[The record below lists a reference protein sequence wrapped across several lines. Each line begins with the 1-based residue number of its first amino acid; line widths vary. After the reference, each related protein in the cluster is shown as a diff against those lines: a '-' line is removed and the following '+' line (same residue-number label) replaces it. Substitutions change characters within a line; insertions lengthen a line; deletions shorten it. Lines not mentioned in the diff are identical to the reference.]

1 MIISVHDRNSSNM
14 QGMGLGNLPHFI
26 KATVKRE
33 RHGSYYFEGE
43 YPITGSNVELLTT
56 ENILK
61 ASVGQRTGLQL
72 FDIVKVTHKDS
83 KTLKIYA
90 EHVSY
95 RLKRLMIWPHLIL
108 EGTASDALNAWRK
121 GMIYEGH
128 GFSVWTDVRRSNKTE
143 LWVDKVPN
151 AKAALGGTEY
161 SILNKWGGELEF
173 DNFQIKLWNKQGIDH
188 ACDIAYGKNLLTIE
202 DTVNIE
208 ETYTHVFPYVLKD
221 DTVYFLDNSVTLKN
235 TSHKFS
241 EDGVRYSIHVSGH
254 EFSYYLNSDK
264 YDSDG
269 KRKTFVMNDGTS
281 YEAMVDVSQLE
292 TRLAGTTINIVTTPS
307 KGLVPAKLDFRDGD
321 TIKIL
326 PLNLTSMFNENP
338 NIVKEGETVPE
349 SEQNDDSNI
358 PEDNSVA
365 SDDNGEEG
373 ETKQV
378 TEGEWVH
385 YEKGWWFRFPNG
397 KWPKNRWLQI
407 EGKWYRF
414 KKSGYIYDN
423 QWFKDTDGTRYFL
436 KQGGEMAVGWTP
448 IKNRW
453 RYFDKDGAY
462 DPTAKRPFELNE
474 EKMLEET
481 VRFIANNRIGE
492 PAFETTL
499 SFVDLHKVEGY
510 QEENMDLCDMVW
522 VKYKTYNGYQH
533 IYMKVVAT
541 EWDCIKESYKN
552 ITIGSLPSLIRKR
565 INGMNGIAN
574 AMSSLASKADSAA
587 NSAYKEMKTLVDGVS
602 DTKNAN
608 YDSNDVDEGS
618 SFPKPPKKGF
628 KVGDQYK
635 QEYTEKGQQFYR
647 LWTWN
652 GYDWKIL
659 VDTGTPQRELYEYA
673 ERAKRDAEEMGAK
686 IRREIDE
693 KIAGSIDPVIEKL
706 KTDFLNSKIE
716 SIQEEVN
723 AQIKEAMKNFSSRD
737 VDSIR
742 KELDENIEATKANAE
757 LIGGL
762 GGKVYSKNRASGQA
776 NRTIELGTDYIEVGH
791 NGNGFEIGKE
801 YTISWNAEC
810 TPYGHRNVTFNV
822 QSVFFVENGHVIL
835 RPVDTRF
842 PTIEHD
848 INKSNRVVPMVYYGD
863 YNIEYSG
870 NWFKPVPVRKVIGE
884 AKEEIVIQH
893 TYKPIIDS
901 NGDNATVTTW
911 SDNPQII
918 IDGGSA

>member
-1 MIISVHDRNSSNM
+1 ME
-14 QGMGLGNLPHFI
+14 GMGLGNLPHFI

-56 ENILK
+56 ENIIK
-61 ASVGQRTGLQL
+61 ATVGQRTGLQR
-72 FDIVKVTHKDS
+72 FDIVKVTHKDN
-83 KTLKIYA
+83 KTLKVYA

-108 EGTASDALNAWRK
+108 DGTASDALNAWK
-121 GMIYEGH
+121 QGMIYEGH
-128 GFSVWTDVRRSNKTE
+128 GFSVWTDVKRSNQTE

-188 ACDIAYGKNLLTIE
+188 ASDIAYGKNLLTIE

-221 DTVYFLDNSVTLKN
+221 DTVYFLDSSVTLKN

-264 YDSDG
+264 YDSEG
-269 KRKTFVMNDGTS
+269 KRRTFIMNDGTS
-281 YEAMVDVSQLE
+281 YEATVDVSQLE
-292 TRLAGTTINIVTTPS
+292 TNLAGTNVNIVTTPS
-307 KGLVPAKLDFRDGD
+307 KGLVPAKLDFQPGD

-358 PEDNSVA
+358 PEDTTES
-365 SDDNGEEG
+365 SDHEGEEG
-373 ETKQV
+373 ESKEV
-378 TEGEWVH
+378 TEGEWIH
-385 YEKGWWFRFPNG
+385 YEKGWWFKFPDG
-397 KWPKNRWLQI
+397 KWPKNRWLKI

-414 KKSGYIYDN
+414 KKNGYIYDN

-436 KQGGEMAVGWTP
+436 KEGGEMAIGWTP

-510 QEENMDLCDMVW
+510 QEENLDLCDMVW
-522 VKYKTYNGYQH
+522 VKYKTYNGYQQ

-565 INGMNGIAN
+565 INGMNGLAN
-574 AMSSLASKADSAA
+574 AMSSLSSKAESAA

-602 DTKNAN
+602 ETKNAN
-608 YDSNDVDEGS
+608 YDSNDVEEGS
-618 SFPKPPKKGF
+618 DFPKPPKKGF

-635 QEYTEKGQQFYR
+635 QEYTQNGQQFYR

-706 KTDFLNSKIE
+706 KTDFLNSKLE

-737 VDSIR
+737 IDSIR
-742 KELDENIEATKANAE
+742 KELDETIEATKTNAE

-791 NGNGFEIGKE
+791 NGNGFEVGKE
-801 YTISWNAEC
+801 YTISWSAEC
-810 TPYGHRNVTFNV
+810 TPYGHRDVTTL
-822 QSVFFVENGHVIL
+822 L
-835 RPVDTRF
+835 RTPYLLTGGKVVYTPQDNRF
-842 PTIEHD
+842 PTIQQNFTTD
-848 INKSNRVVPMVYYGD
+848 RAVVPMVYFGL
-863 YNIEYSG
+863 YNVRYESNWYNTKTIIKNINEAQEDVTLQLEWKEIFDG
-870 NWFKPVPVRKVIGE
+870 N
-884 AKEEIVIQH
+884 Q
-893 TYKPIIDS
+893 
-901 NGDNATVTTW
+901 DNSVLLGW
-911 SDNPQII
+911 SDTPDLI
-918 IDGGSA
+918 IDGGVG

>member
-1 MIISVHDRNSSNM
+1 M

-56 ENILK
+56 ENIIK

-72 FDIVKVTHKDS
+72 FDIVKVTHKDN

-95 RLKRLMIWPHLIL
+95 RLSKLLIWPHLIL
-108 EGTASDALNAWRK
+108 EGPASDALNAWK
-121 GMIYEGH
+121 QGMIYEGH
-128 GFSVWTDVRRSNKTE
+128 GFSVWTDVTRSNKTE

-173 DNFQIKLWNKQGIDH
+173 DNFQIKLWNKQGIEH
-188 ACDIAYGKNLLTIE
+188 ASDIAYGKNLLTIE

-221 DTVYFLDNSVTLKN
+221 DTVYFLDSSVTLKN

-241 EDGVRYSIHVSGH
+241 TDGVRFSIHVSGH
-254 EFSYYLNSDK
+254 EFSYYLNSNK
-264 YDSDG
+264 YDSEG
-269 KRKTFVMNDGTS
+269 KRKTFILNDGTS
-281 YEAMVDVSQLE
+281 YEATVDVSQLE
-292 TRLAGTTINIVTTPS
+292 TNFEGTNVNIVTTPS

-358 PEDNSVA
+358 PEDNTES
-365 SDDNGEEG
+365 SDHEGVEG
-373 ETKQV
+373 EAKEV
-378 TEGEWVH
+378 TEGEWIH
-385 YEKGWWFRFPNG
+385 YEKGWWFKFPDG
-397 KWPKNRWLQI
+397 TWPKNRWLKI

-414 KKSGYIYDN
+414 KKNGYIYDN

-436 KQGGEMAVGWTP
+436 KEGGEMAIGWTP

-453 RYFDKDGAY
+453 RYFDNDGAY

-510 QEENMDLCDMVW
+510 HEENLDLCDMVW
-522 VKYKTYNGYQH
+522 VKYKTYNGYQQ

-565 INGMNGIAN
+565 INGMNGLAN
-574 AMSSLASKADSAA
+574 AMSSLSSKAESAA

-608 YDSNDVDEGS
+608 YDSSDVDEGS
-618 SFPKPPKKGF
+618 DFPKPPKKGF

-635 QEYTEKGQQFYR
+635 QEYTQNGQQFYR

-652 GYDWKIL
+652 GFDWKIL

-673 ERAKRDAEEMGAK
+673 ERARREAEEMGAK

-693 KIAGSIDPVIEKL
+693 KIAGSIDPVIERL
-706 KTDFLNSKIE
+706 KTEFLNSKIE
-716 SIQEEVN
+716 SIQAEVN

-737 VDSIR
+737 IDSIR
-742 KELDENIEATKANAE
+742 KELDETIATTKTNAE

-791 NGNGFEIGKE
+791 NGDGFEVGKE
-801 YTISWNAEC
+801 YTISWSAEC
-810 TPYGHRNVTFNV
+810 TPYGHRDVTTL
-822 QSVFFVENGHVIL
+822 L
-835 RPVDTRF
+835 RTPYLLTGGKVVYTPQDNRF
-842 PTIEHD
+842 PTIQQNFTTD
-848 INKSNRVVPMVYYGD
+848 RAVVPMVYFGT
-863 YNIEYSG
+863 YNVHYESNWYKTKIIVKNINETQEDVTLQLEWKEIFDG
-870 NWFKPVPVRKVIGE
+870 N
-884 AKEEIVIQH
+884 Q
-893 TYKPIIDS
+893 
-901 NGDNATVTTW
+901 DNSVMLGW
-911 SDNPQII
+911 SDTPDLI
-918 IDGGSA
+918 IDGGGA